1 MPRTKNNKKSTES
14 SLSHRKI
21 TLRWFLVSFVR
32 EVLPKRK
39 WLRHAVYWLLA
50 VIFFIFVGAYGI
62 AQWYILSYKD
72 KPLVVGAT
80 FIPDYARYFDL
91 DPKETLQASINEL
104 GITDYRLVSYWKNH
118 EKQPGQYD
126 FSELDW
132 QFDMVEQAG
141 GTVSLAIGLRQPRW
155 PECHGPDWA
164 MALPQEVWQQRLK
177 DYMGHVIDRYKDRD
191 VLKSYQLE
199 NEYFLSVF
207 GVCPD
212 HSRERLIDEYQHV
225 KLLDNT
231 RPLVVS
237 RSNNALP
244 SWPVGEPRPDISAA
258 SIYKRVWDKTI
269 TKRYFEYPLPAWF
282 YAFLAGGSKLTTGTN
297 TIVHELQTEAW
308 APTDMDMRSAPI
320 DELYKS
326 IWPERLERMLYYGE
340 ATGMKRM
347 DVWGIE
353 WWYQLKTK
361 RGEPE
366 MWDTAARVI
375 QELNSENPLG
385 YDGLILE

>member
-1 MPRTKNNKKSTES
+1 MPRTNNNKKVTDSMTPKRK
-14 SLSHRKI
+14 LSVRQ
-21 TLRWFLVSFVR
+21 FVNSFKR
-32 EVLPKRK
+32 EIFPKRK
-39 WLRHAVYWLLA
+39 WLRHTVYWLMA
-50 VIFFIFVGAYGI
+50 VFFFIFVGAYGI
-62 AQWYILSYKD
+62 AQWYIHSQKD
-72 KPLVVGAT
+72 EPLVVGAT
-80 FIPDYARYFDL
+80 FIADYARYYEL

-118 EKQPGQYD
+118 EKLPGQYD

-132 QFDMVEQAG
+132 QFDMIERAG

-155 PECHGPDWA
+155 PECHGPAWA
-164 MALPQEVWQQRLK
+164 MALPQAVWQQRLK
-177 DYMGHVIDRYKDRD
+177 DYMGQVINRYKDRD

-207 GVCPD
+207 GHCPD
-212 HSRERLIDEYQHV
+212 HSRERLIDEYNHV

-258 SIYKRVWDKTI
+258 SIYKRVWDGTI

-297 TIVHELQTEAW
+297 TFVHELQTEAW
-308 APTDMDMRSAPI
+308 APGSMDMKTAPL

-326 IWPERLERMLYYGE
+326 IWPERLEQMLYYGE
-340 ATGMKRM
+340 ATGMKRI
-347 DVWGIE
+347 GIL
-353 WWYQLKTK
+353 Y
-361 RGEPE
+361 R
-366 MWDTAARVI
+366 A
-375 QELNSENPLG
+375 
-385 YDGLILE
+385 